1 MRFDE
6 SVVLERV
13 GFAVKHMM
21 VATVTGEFAKF
32 SGFVDIDEDDP
43 TTGRMETTIDA
54 ASIDTRVVD
63 RDVKSQGA
71 HHG

>member
-1 MRFDE
+1 VRFNE

-13 GFAVKHMM
+13 GFAVKHM

>member
-1 MRFDE
+1 MRFNE

-13 GFAVKHMM
+13 GFA